1 MAAPFHTWRSS
12 PRTAVIL
19 LACALAGGAPPAPAQ
34 QPGSKPA
41 GKPPLA
47 TFTTG
52 WTYLWADQGNR
63 YRSNLNG
70 WFIRPTVNLPHG
82 YSIFFSNTNYYGKNA
97 KGSVNSHGFTWG
109 VSKGVFTHPK
119 FKPTVFA
126 EAGDVRASSA
136 GTITNEL
143 LVAGGVGL
151 SIPIKRWVSLAVTP
165 AEYIFLYPH
174 SDWRNDYNG
183 KVGLSFP
190 IGHH

>member
-1 MAAPFHTWRSS
+1 MIL
-12 PRTAVIL
+12 PR
-19 LACALAGGAPPAPAQ
+19 
-34 QPGSKPA
+34 
-41 GKPPLA
+41 
-47 TFTTG
+47 
-52 WTYLWADQGNR
+52 
-63 YRSNLNG
+63 
-70 WFIRPTVNLPHG
+70 G
-82 YSIFFSNTNYYGKNA
+82 YSVFFSNTNYYGRNA

-151 SIPIKRWVSLAVTP
+151 SIPIKRWVSLAVAP